1 MKTAAV
7 LILTVLIMAMVPGC
21 SVFSGK
27 DPGDISGSNGN
38 GSGIVDGYP
47 SEENG
52 PAGENSNENS
62 GSQDSSDTE
71 DKEDSENKDA
81 KYSVEER
88 LARMSLDEKIGQMF
102 IIGVEG
108 ASANEKLKQS
118 IATLKPGG
126 IILFRDNIKDP
137 EQLLSFTN
145 ALKAANNGRTPLF
158 ISIDEE
164 GGRISRMPKQLPG
177 MPSAMSLGE
186 LDDPAFTYV
195 AGRLLAEKIK
205 TFGFNMDFAPVLD
218 ILSNP
223 KNTVIGDR
231 AFGTD
236 PLSVAEHGIQMM
248 KGIRDE
254 GVIAVVK
261 HFPGHGD
268 TEVDSHYGLPA
279 VTHGMERLEG
289 FELVPFRKALDEDA
303 DAVMVA
309 HIVVG
314 SLDPDLPASLSG
326 PVITGLLRDK
336 MGFDGVVITDDMTM
350 GAIMENFDIGDAA
363 VQSILAG
370 SDIILVCHGYDKQK
384 AAMDA
389 LKKAVGTGTVDEA
402 RIDRSVARI
411 LRLKDKYEIT
421 DNTLENADVNRINEK
436 IEGVLSK
443 WYNVN

>member
-1 MKTAAV
+1 
-7 LILTVLIMAMVPGC
+7 
-21 SVFSGK
+21 
-27 DPGDISGSNGN
+27 
-38 GSGIVDGYP
+38 
-47 SEENG
+47 
-52 PAGENSNENS
+52 
-62 GSQDSSDTE
+62 
-71 DKEDSENKDA
+71 
-81 KYSVEER
+81 
-88 LARMSLDEKIGQMF
+88 
-102 IIGVEG
+102 
-108 ASANEKLKQS
+108 
-118 IATLKPGG
+118 
-126 IILFRDNIKDP
+126 
-137 EQLLSFTN
+137 
-145 ALKAANNGRTPLF
+145 
-158 ISIDEE
+158 
-164 GGRISRMPKQLPG
+164 
-177 MPSAMSLGE
+177 
-186 LDDPAFTYV
+186 
-195 AGRLLAEKIK
+195 
-205 TFGFNMDFAPVLD
+205 MDFAPVLD

-421 DNTLENADVNRINEK
+421 DNTLENADVNRINK
-436 IEGVLSK
+436 K
-443 WYNVN
+443 N

>member
-1 MKTAAV
+1 
-7 LILTVLIMAMVPGC
+7 
-21 SVFSGK
+21 
-27 DPGDISGSNGN
+27 
-38 GSGIVDGYP
+38 
-47 SEENG
+47 
-52 PAGENSNENS
+52 
-62 GSQDSSDTE
+62 
-71 DKEDSENKDA
+71 
-81 KYSVEER
+81 
-88 LARMSLDEKIGQMF
+88 
-102 IIGVEG
+102 
-108 ASANEKLKQS
+108 
-118 IATLKPGG
+118 
-126 IILFRDNIKDP
+126 
-137 EQLLSFTN
+137 
-145 ALKAANNGRTPLF
+145 
-158 ISIDEE
+158 
-164 GGRISRMPKQLPG
+164 
-177 MPSAMSLGE
+177 
-186 LDDPAFTYV
+186 
-195 AGRLLAEKIK
+195 
-205 TFGFNMDFAPVLD
+205 
-218 ILSNP
+218 
-223 KNTVIGDR
+223 
-231 AFGTD
+231 
-236 PLSVAEHGIQMM
+236 
-248 KGIRDE
+248 
-254 GVIAVVK
+254 
-261 HFPGHGD
+261 
-268 TEVDSHYGLPA
+268 
-279 VTHGMERLEG
+279 MERLEG

-443 WYNVN
+443 WYNVNDRGHQPASRCVRRCPFARYRRLVADRRHHHMRASNQAGNVHTFRQNWIPERTKAYPHSDAK

>member
-108 ASANEKLKQS
+108 ASADEKLKQS

-164 GGRISRMPKQLPG
+164 GGRISRMPKALP
-177 MPSAMSLGE
+177 
-186 LDDPAFTYV
+186 
-195 AGRLLAEKIK
+195 
-205 TFGFNMDFAPVLD
+205 
-218 ILSNP
+218 
-223 KNTVIGDR
+223 
-231 AFGTD
+231 
-236 PLSVAEHGIQMM
+236 
-248 KGIRDE
+248 
-254 GVIAVVK
+254 
-261 HFPGHGD
+261 
-268 TEVDSHYGLPA
+268 
-279 VTHGMERLEG
+279 
-289 FELVPFRKALDEDA
+289 
-303 DAVMVA
+303 
-309 HIVVG
+309 
-314 SLDPDLPASLSG
+314 
-326 PVITGLLRDK
+326 
-336 MGFDGVVITDDMTM
+336 
-350 GAIMENFDIGDAA
+350 
-363 VQSILAG
+363 
-370 SDIILVCHGYDKQK
+370 VCCPPC
-384 AAMDA
+384 
-389 LKKAVGTGTVDEA
+389 L
-402 RIDRSVARI
+402 
-411 LRLKDKYEIT
+411 
-421 DNTLENADVNRINEK
+421 
-436 IEGVLSK
+436 
-443 WYNVN
+443 